1 MSITAHPI
9 ITEVMNAF
17 RAVPATSRIIGTKP
31 PAKPTA
37 RRIRCGGCTHA
48 IASIEYATIAGGRAS
63 TGPTNPAPGSAPIE
77 NAARRPASPTRARD
91 SKVDDSAPVLFLF
104 ERSRDGGDE
113 HAAHGQPDCKG
124 DTGGHHQT
132 HLPQQHQGDPR
143 NRERDQQPTTSTLER
158 FEDLGVSHASTVGGP
173 GVLTEP
179 GSSPAGRRP
188 CVHCVPGAGLEPARS
203 RSSGF

>member
-48 IASIEYATIAGGRAS
+48 IAKHRIRDDRRRQGKHRPDEPGPGKGTDRKRRKATGQRDACPRLEGRRIRAS
-63 TGPTNPAPGSAPIE
+63 
-77 NAARRPASPTRARD
+77 
-91 SKVDDSAPVLFLF
+91 LFLF
-104 ERSRDGGDE
+104 ERSRDGGKK
-113 HAAHGQPDCKG
+113 HPANGQPERERHSGC
-124 DTGGHHQT
+124 HHQT

-143 NRERDQQPTTSTLER
+143 DRERDQQPTTSTLER
-158 FEDLGVSHASTVGGP
+158 FEDPGVNHASTVGGP
-173 GVLTEP
+173 GVLPEP
-179 GSSPAGRRP
+179 GSGPATRAP
-188 CVHCVPGAGLEPARS
+188 RS
-203 RSSGF
+203 LRTRGGT